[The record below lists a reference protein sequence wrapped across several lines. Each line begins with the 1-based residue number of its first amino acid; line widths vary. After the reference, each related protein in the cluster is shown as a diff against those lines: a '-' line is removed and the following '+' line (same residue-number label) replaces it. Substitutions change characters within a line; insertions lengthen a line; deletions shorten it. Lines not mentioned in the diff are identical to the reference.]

1 MRTHFQVERL
11 GHVRIARCGQRF
23 DAADSRPKLMTTAT
37 APVTCQRCRNFIA
50 SDRAQPKPKRGS
62 R

>member
-23 DAADSRPKLMTTAT
+23 DADDSRSNVMTTAT
-37 APVTCQRCRNFIA
+37 APVTCQRCRNFMA
-50 SDRAQPKPKRGS
+50 SDREKPKPKRS